1 MFNGDCGMKHE
12 AIRNTHTSV
21 VTIRGDVAYDASDNI
36 VSLDHSKVEAEQS
49 KLVEEFELE
58 KEKEKSAKDT
68 AKSKLSALGLSESE
82 VKAIIGT

>member
-12 AIRNTHTSV
+12 AIRNTHASV

-36 VSLDHSKVEAEQS
+36 VSLDHGKVEAEQS

>member
-58 KEKEKSAKDT
+58 KQKEKNAKET
-68 AKSKLSALGLSESE
+68 AKAKLGSLGLSESE
-82 VKAIIGT
+82 VKAILGV